1 MRHLIGVKV
10 TVVDNEINNRTKF
23 DLYVAGFKAVES
35 FPLPPLA
42 IRIKHAIKVGAPALY
57 YRIFGKI
64 TSTVEIGATLTE
76 LSTTLSGFI
85 KSVVRLKQEA
95 NIKMRMHFADVIVH
109 ATKVSAKITNNIR
122 EMLNLGAL
130 SSSPKIIQTASNI
143 RTALF
148 MLLKQWDYKNPDGD
162 LSDTS
167 NRYLLSDLDSKQLSI
182 MDKKG

>member
-1 MRHLIGVKV
+1 MRHLISVKV
-10 TVVDNEINNRTKF
+10 PVVDNEINNRTKF

-35 FPLPPLA
+35 FPLPPFA

-64 TSTVEIGATLTE
+64 TSTVGIGATLTE
-76 LSTTLSGFI
+76 LSTTLNGFI

-95 NIKMRMHFADVIVH
+95 NIKMKMHFADAMVH

-130 SSSPKIIQTASNI
+130 SSLPKIIQTASNI
-143 RTALF
+143 TALF

>member
-1 MRHLIGVKV
+1 
-10 TVVDNEINNRTKF
+10 
-23 DLYVAGFKAVES
+23 
-35 FPLPPLA
+35 
-42 IRIKHAIKVGAPALY
+42 
-57 YRIFGKI
+57 
-64 TSTVEIGATLTE
+64 
-76 LSTTLSGFI
+76 
-85 KSVVRLKQEA
+85 
-95 NIKMRMHFADVIVH
+95 MRMHFADAMVH

-130 SSSPKIIQTASNI
+130 SSLPKIIQTASNI